1 MKVDEKHTGSWPM
14 EFCTTGS
21 WWGEAC
27 FTNLPQLQDPVDRRV
42 LIGLTLSFLYFDP
55 CGIDNWSVCL

>member
-1 MKVDEKHTGSWPM
+1 M
-14 EFCTTGS
+14 EFGTTGS

-55 CGIDNWSVCL
+55 CGIDNWSVGL